1 MPDDLDQLGADYRE
15 AKAAVIVHR
24 RAQAEAELARS
35 AHLKARARDRKRQAQ
50 ADDPKLEQLD
60 TAVTSTLADVR
71 WCQSLV
77 VACGEELK
85 GVPLA
90 EAIKPREIAEKA
102 RAKVDNLRAGIRP

>member
-35 AHLKARARDRKRQAQ
+35 GYLKAKARDRKKRAQ
-50 ADDPKLEQLD
+50 IDDPELDELE
-60 TAVTSTLADVR
+60 AVVDSTLADVR

-85 GVPLA
+85 GVSLA
-90 EAIKPREIAEKA
+90 EAIKPREVAEKA
-102 RAKVDNLRAGIRP
+102 RAKVDDLRAGIQQ